1 LKCRN
6 ACNENTK
13 NAMKRLSIL
22 FLLFS
27 LALAASGQKSRVL
40 SVMQMI
46 ESKKY
51 SEAKEAIEL
60 AVWNDRTANWH
71 RTFYAKGLL
80 CQSAYEEGMA
90 KKDSKLT
97 SLYENQ
103 LYLAWDSYEKALEL
117 DAREKLHST
126 VGKQYY
132 SLSNTFRKLGQEQYA
147 KKEYEEAFKA
157 FEHALL
163 VINSDLV
170 KVDPDTNLV
179 YNTALAAYES
189 KNWEKAIAY
198 LNGLHTDGFS
208 TDASLFLVNAHLN
221 EGDTVQAEAVMLDG
235 VKKFDYSETLVMYY
249 VNWLTENGKNEQAI
263 DILDQAIK
271 KHPENFRFH
280 WAQGL
285 VHSTLEN
292 YPLAIESL
300 VEATKLSEEVPPE
313 LYYQVGVSYYNIGI
327 ELREAALLITENKK
341 YMEVRDQYLSK
352 FREAVKWL
360 ELSYELDPGND
371 NTISRL
377 YQLYYQL
384 QMKEKQEAFERLLH

>member
-1 LKCRN
+1 
-6 ACNENTK
+6 
-13 NAMKRLSIL
+13 MKRVSIIL
-22 FLLFS
+22 LLFS

-71 RTFYAKGLL
+71 RTYYAKGLL
-80 CQSAYEEGMA
+80 CQTAYEEGKA

-117 DAREKLHST
+117 DAREKIHST
-126 VGKQYY
+126 IGKKYY
-132 SLSNTFRKLGQEQYA
+132 SLSNDFRKLGQEHYVR
-147 KKEYEEAFKA
+147 KEYKEAFKA

-170 KVDPDTNLV
+170 QVEADTNLV

-198 LNGLHTDGFS
+198 LSGLHEDSFS
-208 TDASLFLVNAHLN
+208 ADASLFLVNAHLN
-221 EGDTVQAEAVMLDG
+221 EGDTLQAEAVMLDG
-235 VKKFDYSETLVMYY
+235 VKKFDYSENLVMYY
-249 VNWLTENGKNEQAI
+249 VNWLTKSGKN
-263 DILDQAIK
+263 DQAIEILGQAIK
-271 KHPENFRFH
+271 EHQDNFRFH
-280 WAQGL
+280 WALGL
-285 VHSTLEN
+285 VHSSLEN
-292 YPLAIESL
+292 YSLAIESL

-327 ELREAALLITENKK
+327 DLREEALLITENKK
-341 YMEVRDQYLSK
+341 YMEARDQYLSQ

-360 ELSYELDPGND
+360 ELSYELDPANE

-384 QMKEKQEAFERLLH
+384 QMKEKQEAFERLLN